1 MISRTSPVNGRAM
14 TSWCREFG
22 DHQKLVIDF
31 KNGDVQKVPQEIS
44 LCLFRVLQE
53 AVHNAAK
60 HSGVKRVEVELAEK
74 LGEIHLMV
82 SDSDKGFDIE
92 ATKQRGGLGLT
103 SMQERV
109 RLVGGTIVI
118 DSQPLVG
125 TTIHV
130 CVPFKAEHHFQK
142 AAN

>member
-1 MISRTSPVNGRAM
+1 M
-14 TSWCREFG
+14 TSWCSEFG
-22 DHQKLVIDF
+22 ERHKLEVDF
-31 KNGDVQKVPQEIS
+31 KNGDVPKLPQEIS

-53 AVHNAAK
+53 AVHNATK
-60 HSGVKRVEVELAEK
+60 HSGVKRIEVELAVK
-74 LGEIHLMV
+74 LGEIHLIV
-82 SDSDKGFDIE
+82 SDSGRGFDIA
-92 ATKQRGGLGLT
+92 ATKQHGGLGLT

-130 CVPFKAEHHFQK
+130 CVPFKAEHRFQK